1 MKKFINIILTLG
13 LIAFTASCVK
23 EYGPHEPGPLDEA
36 DCYGVYFPVQ
46 EATGS
51 HTYDPTMPTEVDVVV
66 ARKSASN
73 DIVVPVEIV
82 NESGI
87 FNVGE
92 IHFADGQ
99 SETVLHIDF
108 PQAGFGEEYAMSV
121 VISDPKYASK
131 YNSGAISF
139 DFSVM
144 RVEWKKFVG
153 PSAKEGESG
162 HIYQI
167 CWEEDYDTDLYY
179 YDTSFP
185 GIRYCRLENAWHGNV
200 ETVDYVF
207 YWDTKSNRLFV
218 PHQWIGYNLADGR
231 SVYTGAAC
239 DFYNA
244 YNSWGEVCPSTDYF
258 TWAPAW
264 IDKNGFFQPYYD
276 GNGNF
281 YLADW
286 LYLCNADVPTGSG
299 YQFGGASEKDADLFM
314 APGFV
319 RTDYS
324 LEVETDF
331 SDEGVVPFYFTA
343 GVDVSAV
350 KYVVKEGELTATQAS
365 KVADAIADGSEE
377 CQTISEFEY
386 NEDDN
391 VNEAYLEIEFE
402 ETNFYTLVAV
412 SFDETGA
419 PKASASATCFAV
431 AAGDDSYD
439 VQIIAGLEDTPA
451 RFQDFDR
458 TSSLGFYITGKEIT
472 DLKFDIFKASDVKKA
487 GLDAVVADIRESDS
501 VDEEVLASVNSVGG
515 FASVFDG
522 LDALT
527 EYTLVVWATNGS
539 KDKVVVSSLATDGLP
554 NEVIA
559 SGAFTGGAL
568 LFKEDFVTPTT
579 VEYNPNTEHFEIPN
593 FLDFDAP
600 LVFDLNSDDNTI
612 DVLPSYSGIDYA
624 AGAPINVYEASDVY
638 LDLTKYGLPA
648 DAHSYLDEETGKYFF
663 CLAYYVPA
671 AGGGFGAAYETFEV
685 GESAE
690 EVAENAES
698 VTSTV
703 STVGCKPGV
712 ASLIRKPKVT
722 SVRYERDPMSA
733 SFSVKS
739 VSAKVRNRN
748 VEKNHSLIRINNTDV
763 IF

>member
-13 LIAFTASCVK
+13 LVAFTASCVK

-46 EATGS
+46 EAIGS

-73 DIVVPVEIV
+73 DIVVPIEIV

-87 FNVGE
+87 FNIGE

-99 SETVLHIDF
+99 AETVLHIDF

-153 PSAKEGESG
+153 SSFKEGETG

-167 CWEEDYDTDLYY
+167 CWEEDSDTDLYY

-218 PHQWIGYNLADGR
+218 PHQWTGNNNSSGLPI
-231 SVYTGAAC
+231 YTGAAC

-244 YNSWGEVCPSTDYF
+244 YYAWGEVCPSADYF

-286 LYLCNADVPTGSG
+286 LYSCNAAGVPTGSG
-299 YQFGGASEKDADLFM
+299 YQFGGDSEKDADVFM

-324 LEVETDF
+324 LEVETDY
-331 SDEGVVPFYFTA
+331 SDAGVAPFYFTA
-343 GVDVSAV
+343 GVDVSTV
-350 KYVVKEGELTATQAS
+350 KYVVKEGELTATQVS
-365 KVADAIADGSEE
+365 KVVDAIADGSEE

-391 VNEAYLEIEFE
+391 VNEAYLEIEFD

-412 SFDETGA
+412 SFDETGE
-419 PKASASATCFAV
+419 PKESASATCFAV
-431 AAGDDSYD
+431 AADDDSYD
-439 VQIIAGLEDTPA
+439 VQIVASLEDTPA

-458 TSSLGFYITGKEIT
+458 KSSLGFYIVGKEIT

-487 GLDAVVADIRESDS
+487 GLDAVVAEVRELDS
-501 VDEEVLASVNSVGG
+501 VDEEVLATVNSVGG
-515 FASVFDG
+515 FASIFDE

-539 KDKVVVSSLATDGLP
+539 KDKVVVSSLTTEGLP

-568 LFKEDFVTPTT
+568 LFEEDFTTPTT
-579 VEYNPNTEHFEIPN
+579 VEYNPNTEYYEIPN
-593 FLDFDAP
+593 FLGFDAP
-600 LVFDLNSDDNTI
+600 LVFDLNSDNTI
-612 DVLPSYSGIDYA
+612 DVIPSYTGLDYEV
-624 AGAPINVYEASDVY
+624 GAPIYVFEASEAY
-638 LDLTKYGLPA
+638 SKLTKYGLPA
-648 DAHSYLDEETGKYFF
+648 DAHSYLDEETGNYVF
-663 CLAYYVPA
+663 CLAYYIPA
-671 AGGGFGAAYETFEV
+671 LEGGFGAAYETFEV

-698 VTSTV
+698 VISTV

-712 ASLIRKPKVT
+712 ASLIKEPKVA
-722 SVRYERDPMSA
+722 SFRYERDPMSA

-739 VSAKVRNRN
+739 ISAKVRSRSI
-748 VEKNHSLIRINNTDV
+748 EKNHSLIRINNTDV